1 MIRMKR
7 AAPEKSQIFVA
18 NAPLAET
25 HAHASWTAIKS
36 GIDDCASRFVEIG
49 VVSDAVNATTTPTNG
64 HAAAARNAIDGDGIL

>member
-1 MIRMKR
+1 MITTAR
-7 AAPEKSQIFVA
+7 APPLARQMFVER
-18 NAPLAET
+18 APLAET
-25 HAHASWTAIKS
+25 HAQLSCTAIKS